1 MHAGEGK
8 HYSFPFGTP
17 RNMCLQHV
25 FKWAAYRCFQSCCS
39 PREGLRANQ
48 RRLYLVRETLL
59 SYSACFSEK
68 MQIDSFLLLR
78 TTSDKG
84 VPRQSSPFRVLGC
97 LSPSLSFP
105 ALPTVQ
111 AVGGGEGLWIVAQ
124 KMREEM
130 HSNEQLGEE
139 TEGRGH
145 NFVEKALN

>member
-48 RRLYLVRETLL
+48 RRWYLVRETLL

-84 VPRQSSPFRVLGC
+84 VPRQSSPFKC
-97 LSPSLSFP
+97 AWLSFP
-105 ALPTVQ
+105 ITIFSCTTRSASCRGWGG
-111 AVGGGEGLWIVAQ
+111 AVDCC
-124 KMREEM
+124 
-130 HSNEQLGEE
+130 
-139 TEGRGH
+139 TEDERGD
-145 NFVEKALN
+145 A